1 MYIFAN
7 YSKCSQIKSST
18 LKTMKRV
25 NLFLLIIM
33 SAVIFISCTSNKKP
47 TSKESEQAALL
58 VDDILAA
65 AEQEVDKTVV
75 VEGICTHVCS
85 HGAKKLFLM
94 GDDDS
99 KTIRVESSDALGS
112 FKAECINNLVRVKG
126 KLKEERIDEA
136 YLVKWENELAEGT
149 AEEHGEDG
157 EGCET
162 DQKAQGQKNLSSDT
176 ARINDFR
183 AKIAERNKAEDKN
196 FLSFYYIEAED
207 YSIL

>member
-1 MYIFAN
+1 
-7 YSKCSQIKSST
+7 
-18 LKTMKRV
+18 MKKL
-25 NLFLLIIM
+25 NAFLLVAI
-33 SAVIFISCTSNKKP
+33 SAMMLIGCTSNKK
-47 TSKESEQAALL
+47 TTGSDSEQAALL
-58 VDDILAA
+58 VDYILAT
-65 AEQEVDKTVV
+65 AEQETDKIVV

-136 YLVKWENELAEGT
+136 YLVKWESELAEGT
-149 AEEHGEDG
+149 AEQHGEDG

-162 DQKAQGQKNLSSDT
+162 EQKAQGQENVSNE
-176 ARINDFR
+176 AGRIKDFR
-183 AKIAERNKAEDKN
+183 IKIAERNKAEGKN
-196 FLSFYYIEAED
+196 YLSFYYIEAEE